1 MHRHDVPAHRAN
13 RLAPFIGD
21 RRAVELESHLGAIA
35 GCLSGRRLVQVTGND
50 RRKGGV
56 YEILR
61 TTLPY
66 LRGAGVDVMWVDL
79 PTRPEDRPAL
89 EFFHVLAHGVEP
101 AENWR
106 EVFATRRDELRE
118 FGRNAAGELMSMLR
132 PSDVVVL
139 HDTQTA
145 PLAAYLGPWEDR
157 LLWHAHIGT
166 ADRNPVVDAYWEVL
180 ASSVAYTRARVF
192 YRTEYAPPSLL
203 AGSLFVPP
211 SIDPA
216 NSKNAPMSREAACA
230 LLATKDP
237 TSPLSWVGSEPRF
250 SPSLIVGL
258 QLSRWDLLK
267 DMAGAVRVFGAAAAR
282 HPRFAGLVVGPA
294 AQSRAEQSELDAA
307 VAARARLGS
316 NARSRV
322 HLGVIGDSGTPA
334 HDLAVRSLQSRADIV
349 LQKSTQEGF
358 GLTVTEAMLRGSA
371 VVASQVGGIP
381 LQLESGKN
389 GVTVDPNAED
399 GEWAVE
405 LESLVEDDK
414 HRRRLGNQARADILE
429 RHAVDRQLTAL
440 VQGLTPFFSELCLK

>member
-21 RRAVELESHLGAIA
+21 RRAAELETHLGAVA
-35 GCLSGRRLVQVTGND
+35 GCLSGRRVVQVTGND

-56 YEILR
+56 YEVLR

-66 LRGAGVDVMWVDL
+66 LQGAGVDVMWVDL

-101 AENWR
+101 KENWR
-106 EVFATRRDELRE
+106 EDFAIRRGELRE
-118 FGRNAAGELMSMLR
+118 FGRNAASELASVLR

-145 PLAAYLGPWEDR
+145 PLAAYLEPWESR

-166 ADRNPVVDAYWEVL
+166 ADRNPVADAYWEVL
-180 ASSVAYTRARVF
+180 ASSVARARARVF
-192 YRTEYAPPSLL
+192 YRPEYAPPNLL
-203 AGSLFVPP
+203 AGSMFIPP

-216 NSKNAPMSREAACA
+216 NTKNAPMSRETACSS
-230 LLATKDP
+230 LATEDP
-237 TSPLSWVGSEPRF
+237 TSPLSWVESRPQF
-250 SPSLIVGL
+250 SPSLVVGL

-267 DMAGAVRVFGAAAAR
+267 DMPGAVRVFGDVAAR
-282 HPRFAGLVVGPA
+282 CPQFTGLVVGPA
-294 AQSRAEQSELDAA
+294 AQSRAERLELEAA
-307 VAARARLGS
+307 VAARARLDS
-316 NARSRV
+316 CVQSRV

-334 HDLAVRSLQSRADIV
+334 HDSAVRLLQSRADIV

-371 VVASQVGGIP
+371 VVASQVGGIS
-381 LQLESGKN
+381 LQIESGRN

-399 GEWAVE
+399 GEWAIE
-405 LESLVEDDK
+405 LESLVEDDE
-414 HRRRLGNQARADILE
+414 HRQTLGNQARTDTLE
-429 RHAVDRQLTAL
+429 KHAVDRQLTAL
-440 VQGLTPFFSELCLK
+440 VQGLTVSFGDLCLK